1 MRDFLNITESY
12 LESGRAPLYH
22 WTNPESARYI
32 LEKGKITASLFGV
45 GQVCVT
51 RDKNFHFNRNCVRI
65 EIDGDEIR
73 HNLKVTPYDYSY
85 QGHSWGTPAR
95 KEEREERIHG
105 DVSIRAIKAITLF
118 DNGFAMKN
126 AYWSKQIDAM
136 LANAKAVGI
145 PVTVEDSP
153 HKVAESLSEGVE
165 SEFKIDRN
173 AWLKRLAGIA
183 NTSTIATVLEDHESD
198 EADLISMW
206 FDSVMA
212 IFKRCSTLPKIEI
225 YRHVRVDEFA
235 GFLEDM
241 DVRGLGQHW
250 SIHYG
255 TESPNWTHDGDVEV
269 MMFAEIKPSHVDWER
284 TLVQMFEWPE
294 EGELIFDGSVFL
306 KAVEN
311 MDEQETIAINRVV
324 RR

>member
-51 RDKNFHFNRNCVRI
+51 RDKNFQFNKNCVRI
-65 EIDGDEIR
+65 EIDGDEVR

-85 QGHSWGTPAR
+85 QGHSWGTAPR

-105 DVSIRAIKAITLF
+105 DVSIRSIKEITVF
-118 DNGFAMKN
+118 DNGFIFTNDYWTKQTN
-126 AYWSKQIDAM
+126 ALI
-136 LANAKAVGI
+136 ANAKNAGI
-145 PVTVEDSP
+145 PLTVVP
-153 HKVAESLSEGVE
+153 MKVNEALTEGAE
-165 SEFKIDRN
+165 SEFMLDRKV
-173 AWLKRLAGIA
+173 WLQRLAEVA

-269 MMFAEIKPSHVDWER
+269 MMFAEINPTQVDWER

-294 EGELIFDGSVFL
+294 EGELIFDGHVFL

-311 MDEQETIAINRVV
+311 MDEQETITINRVV